1 MEKKTDFGYV
11 CMILSNGLELPV
23 RLYDGEKQIL
33 YRSNV
38 VLPKDPLLACE
49 KEVFAVQGHIGF
61 FSAKHEY
68 YYAVAKCGEKRIV
81 VGPTRQTDVKE
92 WELKEFAFE
101 LGVPRAEADDFV
113 RGMKSLSR
121 LSIKSLL
128 QTLLLVNHFVNEGEK
143 LSITDVFIHAGT
155 QEKIADTLAKE
166 EGGYVPDEGK
176 TASYRM
182 MALERQ
188 MMDAIKRGDVEDL
201 HRLFSE
207 LPLIRGGIVS
217 SSEIGQ
223 SRNLLVVSATLSS
236 RAAIDGG
243 MDAEEAMAI
252 SDRYI
257 RQSELLSTAE
267 AVDNLSY
274 RMIIDYAERVS
285 KLLSAGRSNL
295 AAEVSAYIRQHLSE
309 AITVE
314 DLAKYLHR
322 GRSRLS
328 TVFKQETGE
337 NLSDFILKQKTEEGK
352 KRLLY
357 TDKPIAD
364 VAAYLGFSSQ
374 SHFTR
379 TFKKYTGETPN
390 EYRTNGKRR
399 KSE

>member
-1 MEKKTDFGYV
+1 
-11 CMILSNGLELPV
+11 
-23 RLYDGEKQIL
+23 
-33 YRSNV
+33 
-38 VLPKDPLLACE
+38 
-49 KEVFAVQGHIGF
+49 
-61 FSAKHEY
+61 
-68 YYAVAKCGEKRIV
+68 
-81 VGPTRQTDVKE
+81 
-92 WELKEFAFE
+92 
-101 LGVPRAEADDFV
+101 
-113 RGMKSLSR
+113 
-121 LSIKSLL
+121 
-128 QTLLLVNHFVNEGEK
+128 
-143 LSITDVFIHAGT
+143 
-155 QEKIADTLAKE
+155 
-166 EGGYVPDEGK
+166 
-176 TASYRM
+176 
-182 MALERQ
+182 
-188 MMDAIKRGDVEDL
+188 
-201 HRLFSE
+201 
-207 LPLIRGGIVS
+207 
-217 SSEIGQ
+217 
-223 SRNLLVVSATLSS
+223 
-236 RAAIDGG
+236 